1 MMHRAYQ
8 PLTPANNIYLRKRWD
23 QSHYDA
29 HRKKV
34 FAAKPVVDNKPPTTY
49 MHLHIKLKK
58 LQIEEERLTTVERDN
73 RILLQKMAYIMKY
86 GGSVDNMKHD
96 YKKKSLNKTK
106 RQRELL
112 RITHENLAILK
123 RITAKE
129 PHLNHLRW
137 IHENQINQQ
146 YLNNIAKFPHK
157 WRQEQSHYKLYQLQ
171 QLAANERI
179 KQQVETSQQQN
190 TAESA
195 LTTLLNQRGSLV
207 PKSPHR

>member
-1 MMHRAYQ
+1 M
-8 PLTPANNIYLRKRWD
+8 
-23 QSHYDA
+23 
-29 HRKKV
+29 
-34 FAAKPVVDNKPPTTY
+34 
-49 MHLHIKLKK
+49 
-58 LQIEEERLTTVERDN
+58 EEERLTTVERDN

-86 GGSVDNMKHD
+86 GGSVDNQKHD

-129 PHLNHLRW
+129 PHYNHLRW
-137 IHENQINQQ
+137 KHENQINQQ
-146 YLNNIAKFPHK
+146 YLNNISKFPHK
-157 WRQEQSHYKLYQLQ
+157 WRQGQSHYKLYQMQ

-179 KQQVETSQQQN
+179 RQQVETSQQQN

-195 LTTLLNQRGSLV
+195 LTTLLNQKRGSLD
-207 PKSPHR
+207 PKSPPLIKI